1 MKLTV
6 FGATGAI
13 GGYVVRQALEAG
25 DSVTA
30 VVRRSSVFELSH
42 PRLEV
47 VRVAGLT
54 EPRALEPA
62 LDGADA
68 AVSGVGPRA
77 RKDVTVASTATRG
90 ILGALEACGVKRF
103 VAVSAAPVAP
113 PAERD
118 SFLNKRI
125 VFPLIGRMLRD
136 IYADLAT
143 MEREI
148 MASDLDWTI
157 VRPPRLVDKPPSG
170 VYRTAIGANVPRG
183 VTISKA
189 DVAHLIRAVL
199 VSPAMSRQAVGVAY

>member
-13 GGYVVRQALEAG
+13 GGHVVRQALETG

-30 VVRRSSVFELSH
+30 VVRRASVFELSH

-54 EPRALEPA
+54 EPSALREA
-62 LDGADA
+62 LDRADA
-68 AVSGVGPRA
+68 AISGVGPRA

-113 PAERD
+113 PAEGD
-118 SFLNKRI
+118 SFLNTRI
-125 VFPLIGRMLRD
+125 VFPLMGRMLRD

-148 MASDLDWTI
+148 MASGLDWTI
-157 VRPPRLVDKPPSG
+157 VRPPRLVDKALTG
-170 VYRTAIGANVPRG
+170 IYRTATGANVARG

-189 DVAHLIRAVL
+189 DVAHLMRAAL
-199 VSPAMSRQAVGVAY
+199 IDPAMSRQAVGVAY